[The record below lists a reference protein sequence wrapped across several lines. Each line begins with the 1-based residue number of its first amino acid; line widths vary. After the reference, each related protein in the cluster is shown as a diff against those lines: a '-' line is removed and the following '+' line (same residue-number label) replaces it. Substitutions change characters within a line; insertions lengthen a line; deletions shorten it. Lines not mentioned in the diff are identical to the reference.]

1 MTVNLLEQRD
11 ATRWWP
17 TILLVPAFSTS
28 TVKAAGLT
36 SLFGIDIFIA
46 AVALA
51 VVGALITLL
60 RGTPVRYLDL
70 TPLAIMV
77 VLMIPGLARPGMTD
91 YATQKPLL
99 FLLGSIPLAVAVF
112 IVCSDRT
119 QWRAFLR
126 IPVFVAILAVLLTI
140 VTGSSEEVALD
151 AERLSLG
158 GNTLGLAYTLGAGII
173 ASVVLFATGQWKWWL
188 TFPLLAAFVPTL
200 LSIGSRGPVFGTVI
214 ALAAAILLALIAER
228 KDRAVARLLMIS
240 GVLAGTVIAALPFA
254 SQFALDRIVGIL
266 IGTSTIED
274 TARPQLWDTA
284 LQLFE
289 SQPIF
294 GVGVGGFADN
304 YIGID
309 FIRYPH
315 NLFFEV
321 AAEFG
326 ISGLIGLSIFLGA
339 SYVAMYRA
347 RLVLG
352 SLQTATMLTYW
363 LVGLSMFSG
372 DLLERQWIVW
382 AAAGLA
388 CFGGRSI
395 ANSATDDASS
405 PLRNQVAAS

>member
-1 MTVNLLEQRD
+1 MGYLREQTD

-17 TILLVPAFSTS
+17 TVLLVPAFSTS
-28 TVKAAGLT
+28 TVKAAGFT
-36 SLFGIDIFIA
+36 SLFGVDIFIA

-51 VVGALITLL
+51 VIGAVITLL
-60 RGTPVRYLDL
+60 RGTPIRYLDL
-70 TPLAIMV
+70 LPLAMMV
-77 VLMIPGLARPGMTD
+77 VMMIPGLARPGMTD

-112 IVCSDRT
+112 VVCSDRN
-119 QWRAFLR
+119 QWQAFLR
-126 IPVFVAILAVLLTI
+126 IPIFVAILAVLLTL
-140 VTGSSEEVALD
+140 VTGASEEGALD
-151 AERLSLG
+151 ADRLSLG

-173 ASVVLFATGQWKWWL
+173 AAVLLFATGQWRWWI

-200 LSIGSRGPVFGTVI
+200 LSIGSRGPVFGTVL
-214 ALAAAILLALIAER
+214 ALAAAVLFSLLTNR
-228 KDRAVARLLMIS
+228 KDGAVTRLLIVS
-240 GVLAGTVIAALPFA
+240 GVLAGTVVAAIPFA

-284 LQLFE
+284 FQLFE

-326 ISGLIGLSIFLGA
+326 ITGLIGLAILISA
-339 SYVAMYRA
+339 SYVAMFRA
-347 RLVLG
+347 RLIQG
-352 SLQTATMLTYW
+352 TLQTATMLTYW

-372 DLLERQWIVW
+372 DLLERQWIIW

-388 CFGGRSI
+388 CFGRAGV
-395 ANSATDDASS
+395 ASS
-405 PLRNQVAAS
+405 KDEESAAPSQDRVVAS